1 MSQEDEVILIESQES
16 LNLSEQEEAQ
26 QKLADAEE
34 EFDPEQPEDLR
45 AAGEKAESEEDEA
58 EADARD
64 LGSQDSTDESDDA
77 DKTDDSIVNDEIE
90 YECPDH
96 TFCVEY
102 AQEVDAF
109 LLRTLKALSESKRE
123 RCAALAEVLCDHYRK
138 Q

>member
-1 MSQEDEVILIESQES
+1 MSQSDEILIASVES
-16 LNLSEQEEAQ
+16 LNVSEQEEELEKIAE
-26 QKLADAEE
+26 AEE
-34 EFDPEQPEDLR
+34 EFDPEMPELETLAD
-45 AAGEKAESEEDEA
+45 KARDEEDEA

-64 LGSQDSTDESDDA
+64 LGSEDSTSESDDA
-77 DKTDDSIVNDEIE
+77 DKSDDSIVNDEIE

-109 LLRTLKALSESKRE
+109 LLRTLKPISESKRE

>member
-1 MSQEDEVILIESQES
+1 MSQSDEILIASVES
-16 LNLSEQEEAQ
+16 LNVSEQEEELEKIAE
-26 QKLADAEE
+26 AEE
-34 EFDPEQPEDLR
+34 EFDPEMPELETFAD
-45 AAGEKAESEEDEA
+45 KARDEEDEA

-64 LGSQDSTDESDDA
+64 LGSEDSTSESDDA
-77 DKTDDSIVNDEIE
+77 DKSDDSIVNDEIE

-109 LLRTLKALSESKRE
+109 LLRTLKPVSESKRE

>member
-1 MSQEDEVILIESQES
+1 MSQSDEILIASVES
-16 LNLSEQEEAQ
+16 LNVSEQEEELEKIAE
-26 QKLADAEE
+26 AEE
-34 EFDPEQPEDLR
+34 EFDPDMPELETLAD
-45 AAGEKAESEEDEA
+45 KARDEEDEA
-58 EADARD
+58 EACARD
-64 LGSQDSTDESDDA
+64 LGSQDSTSKSDDA
-77 DKTDDSIVNDEIE
+77 DKSDDSIVNDEIE

-109 LLRTLKALSESKRE
+109 LLRTLKPVSESKRE

>member
-1 MSQEDEVILIESQES
+1 MQELHAKRHPV
-16 LNLSEQEEAQ
+16 
-26 QKLADAEE
+26 E
-34 EFDPEQPEDLR
+34 EFDSDMPELETLAD
-45 AAGEKAESEEDEA
+45 KARDEEDEA
-58 EADARD
+58 EACARD
-64 LGSQDSTDESDDA
+64 LGSQDSTSESDDA
-77 DKTDDSIVNDEIE
+77 DKSDDSIVNDVIE

-109 LLRTLKALSESKRE
+109 LLRTLKPVSESKRE

>member
-1 MSQEDEVILIESQES
+1 MSQSDEILIASVES
-16 LNLSEQEEAQ
+16 LNVSEQEEELEKIAE
-26 QKLADAEE
+26 AEE
-34 EFDPEQPEDLR
+34 EFDPEMPELETLAD
-45 AAGEKAESEEDEA
+45 KARHEEDEA

-64 LGSQDSTDESDDA
+64 LGSEDSTSESDDA
-77 DKTDDSIVNDEIE
+77 DKSDDSIVNDEIE

-109 LLRTLKALSESKRE
+109 LLRTLKPVSETKRE

>member
-1 MSQEDEVILIESQES
+1 MSQPDEILIASVES
-16 LNLSEQEEAQ
+16 LNASEEEEELEKIAV
-26 QKLADAEE
+26 AEE
-34 EFDPEQPEDLR
+34 EFDPEQPEDLQCE
-45 AAGEKAESEEDEA
+45 AEKAEVEEDEA
-58 EADARD
+58 EACARD

-102 AQEVDAF
+102 AKEVDAF
-109 LLRTLKALSESKRE
+109 LLKTLNPVSESKRE

>member
-1 MSQEDEVILIESQES
+1 MSQSDEILIASVES
-16 LNLSEQEEAQ
+16 LNVSEQEEELEKIAE
-26 QKLADAEE
+26 AEE
-34 EFDPEQPEDLR
+34 EFDPEMPELETLAD
-45 AAGEKAESEEDEA
+45 KARDEEDEA

-64 LGSQDSTDESDDA
+64 LGSEDSTSESDDA
-77 DKTDDSIVNDEIE
+77 DKSDDSIVNDEIE

-109 LLRTLKALSESKRE
+109 LLRTLKTVSESKRE
-123 RCAALAEVLCDHYRK
+123 RCAALAEILCDHYRK